1 MLQFLPY
8 ALAAYGGYKGYKAS
22 KDAGGSG
29 IQRLLAGATGAVAG
43 YYGGKGALAGGSAL
57 NIPGF
62 SAAQSSFTPF
72 LQTAPLQALG
82 ANFPALNIPQA
93 TQVSTTPFL
102 QKGAMFPGE
111 DQLGALGPGQQFDS
125 ISGLQAAAK
134 TAAATGG
141 AGGPG
146 GQRAPMN
153 ALQKLLFQQRIEDGK
168 FTGELQFSP
177 GKVAA
182 AIGAGTYLSG
192 AFEPKPIDVYT
203 PTYNL
208 GVAELQRQRGGFK
221 YIDPV
226 TGEEKTFEQPYIPE
240 AGRDPEFKVGNIE
253 LSKNTFNTGGL
264 ATIKKFNEG
273 GVNFLPSKV
282 THDEN
287 DSNNYVRA
295 KGYVED
301 GSGTGDK
308 DEDTMLA
315 QLADGEFVTRADG
328 VLGAGIIAGAN
339 PESFKDMREKGAS
352 YFYEQQ
358 KRYKRVFDL
367 LKGSRNA
374 KAEIN

>member
-29 IQRLLAGATGAVAG
+29 LQRILAGITGGAAG
-43 YYGGKGALAGGSAL
+43 YYGGKATLGGGAAM

-62 SAAQSSFTPF
+62 ASAQSSFQPITNLLPQF
-72 LQTAPLQALG
+72 ASIPGVGQSTIGNLG
-82 ANFPALNIPQA
+82 NLAEGPNALNLGSA
-93 TQVSTTPFL
+93 T
-102 QKGAMFPGE
+102 
-111 DQLGALGPGQQFDS
+111 
-125 ISGLQAAAK
+125 
-134 TAAATGG
+134 TAAGTVASAANV

-153 ALQKLLFQQRIEDGK
+153 ALQKLLFQQRLTKQGD

-182 AIGAGTYLSG
+182 AIAAGTYLSG
-192 AFEPKPIDVYT
+192 AFEPKPQDVYT

-208 GVAELQRQRGGFK
+208 AVAELQKQRGGFK
-221 YIDPV
+221 YIDAV

-240 AGRDPEFKVGNIE
+240 AGRDPEYTAGPIE

-264 ATIKKFNEG
+264 ATIPKFNEG

-282 THDEN
+282 SHDEN

-295 KGYVED
+295 QGYVED

-367 LKGSRNA
+367 LQGSRNA
-374 KAEIN
+374 KAKVN

>member
-8 ALAAYGGYKGYKAS
+8 ALAAYGGYKGYRAS

-29 IQRLLAGATGAVAG
+29 LQALLAGATGAAAG
-43 YYGGKGALAGGSAL
+43 YYGGKGVLSGGSAM

-62 SAAQSSFTPF
+62 TTAQQSFTPF
-72 LQTAPLQALG
+72 TSLG
-82 ANFPALNIPQA
+82 PIQSLGQSIPALNIAQTSDGFGMGDEVA
-93 TQVSTTPFL
+93 RQTYSQ
-102 QKGAMFPGE
+102 
-111 DQLGALGPGQQFDS
+111 QL
-125 ISGLQAAAK
+125 SGIQAAQK
-134 TAAATGG
+134 AAAAAGG
-141 AGGPG
+141 TGGPG
-146 GQRAPMN
+146 GTPADMN
-153 ALQKLLFQQRIEDGK
+153 ALQKLLFRQRLTKQGD
-168 FTGELQFSP
+168 FTGEMEFSP

-182 AIGAGTYLSG
+182 AIAAGTYLSG
-192 AFEPKPIDVYT
+192 AFEPKPQDVYT

-208 GVAELQRQRGGFK
+208 AVAELQKQRGGFK
-221 YIDPV
+221 YIDAV
-226 TGEEKTFEQPYIPE
+226 TGEEKVFDQPYIPE
-240 AGRDPEFKVGNIE
+240 KDRNPQFVSGPYE
-253 LSKNTFNTGGL
+253 LSKSTFHTGGL
-264 ATIKKFNEG
+264 ATIPRFNQG

-295 KGYVED
+295 QGYVED

-308 DEDTMLA
+308 DKDTMLA

-367 LKGSRNA
+367 LKGSRDA
-374 KAEIN
+374 KAKAN

>member
-29 IQRLLAGATGAVAG
+29 LQRLLAGATGAAAG

-62 SAAQSSFTPF
+62 SAAQSSFTPITSLLPQF
-72 LQTAPLQALG
+72 ASIPG
-82 ANFPALNIPQA
+82 ANQAPEFLGTDKFGNLIRNPEFQIQDPNQGGGITDIFNKALRRKRFVNG
-93 TQVSTTPFL
+93 
-102 QKGAMFPGE
+102 K
-111 DQLGALGPGQQFDS
+111 
-125 ISGLQAAAK
+125 
-134 TAAATGG
+134 ATGE
-141 AGGPG
+141 
-146 GQRAPMN
+146 M
-153 ALQKLLFQQRIEDGK
+153 E
-168 FTGELQFSP
+168 FSP
-177 GKVAA
+177 GKVAT
-182 AIGAGTYLSG
+182 AIAGSLYLGG
-192 AFEPKPIDVYT
+192 AFEPKPVDVYT

-208 GVAELQRQRGGFK
+208 GVAELQKQRGGFK

-226 TGEEKTFEQPYIPE
+226 SGEEKEFEQLYIPE
-240 AGRDPEFKVGNIE
+240 ANRDPEFKVGNIE

-264 ATIKKFNEG
+264 ASVPKFNQG
-273 GVNFLPSKV
+273 GINYLPSKV

-295 KGYVED
+295 QGYVED

-367 LKGSRNA
+367 LQGSRDA
-374 KAEIN
+374 KAKVN

>member
-29 IQRLLAGATGAVAG
+29 LQRLLAGATGAAAG
-43 YYGGKGALAGGSAL
+43 YYGGKGVLAGGSAL

-72 LQTAPLQALG
+72 LKSAPLQSFAQTSAGQALG
-82 ANFPALNIPQA
+82 IPIASDGYGMGDEFARQTYSQQLAGLPAA
-93 TQVSTTPFL
+93 
-102 QKGAMFPGE
+102 QK
-111 DQLGALGPGQQFDS
+111 
-125 ISGLQAAAK
+125 AAA
-134 TAAATGG
+134 AAGA

-146 GQRAPMN
+146 GTPAEMN
-153 ALQKLLFQQRIEDGK
+153 ALQKLLFRQRLTKQGD
-168 FTGELQFSP
+168 FTGEMEFSP

-182 AIGAGTYLSG
+182 AIATGTYLGG
-192 AFEPKPIDVYT
+192 AFEPKPQDVYT

-208 GVAELQRQRGGFK
+208 AVAELQKQRGGFK
-221 YIDPV
+221 YIDPIS
-226 TGEEKTFEQPYIPE
+226 GEEKVFEQPFIPE
-240 AGRDPEFKVGNIE
+240 ANRDPQYTQGPYE
-253 LSKNTFNTGGL
+253 LSKSTFNTGGL
-264 ATIKKFNEG
+264 ATIPKFNEG

-295 KGYVED
+295 QGYVED

-367 LKGSRNA
+367 LQGSKNA
-374 KAEIN
+374 KAKVN